1 MMPRNG
7 KSRRRYARII
17 CCRRARGSMIRL
29 HGCAAEPPLKHIAV
43 LADVVQHACI
53 CPLRRRTKA
62 CRKIRGKRRD
72 ILKML
77 DEQLTIR
84 VHVGRAVREISQ
96 MIAPPFSFGNFSI
109 Q

>member
-1 MMPRNG
+1 MREAQRFLLHLMRQLAGGIGLPDDVG
-7 KSRRRYARII
+7 
-17 CCRRARGSMIRL
+17 RL
-29 HGCAAEPPLKHIAV
+29 VRHDFQHGQS
-43 LADVVQHACI
+43 ADVVQHACI

-84 VHVGRAVREISQ
+84 VHVGRAVCKISQ
-96 MIAPPFSFGNFSI
+96 LIAPPFRFGNSSI